1 MGAGNAMNHTGP
13 LCWWNW
19 LVGLQL
25 RPSGHS
31 YVNVSRLDYETW
43 VWRTLLL
50 RRKLFWEVMYLCFCT
65 DKHALLACVQAI
77 FLVVEQHSTHVFLS
91 CGENMAFPS
100 LFHIANAESDTEAH
114 ARPQGQFTVAVV
126 IDRSVNSEV
135 INISRLFSV
144 CPYNVKQSK
153 RAKATSLALSESPW
167 PRHTVEMLP
176 AFTLHAFSRE
186 GMADGWVTEW
196 SHRRMAVTTKRPS
209 TGSVGKTGQPGK
221 SWSLWKLTL
230 KTFTAPDIA
239 VTHCSV
245 NILSTF
251 KQAVECSKLAMMAHL
266 VMKCYTVKSNLM
278 SLYI

>member
-1 MGAGNAMNHTGP
+1 MRHEFGG
-13 LCWWNW
+13 LCCWGGSCFGKWCICASALTNMHCW
-19 LVGLQL
+19 PV
-25 RPSGHS
+25 
-31 YVNVSRLDYETW
+31 Y
-43 VWRTLLL
+43 
-50 RRKLFWEVMYLCFCT
+50 KLFFWWLNSIVHM
-65 DKHALLACVQAI
+65 
-77 FLVVEQHSTHVFLS
+77 SLS

-239 VTHCSV
+239 VTHWSV

-266 VMKCYTVKSNLM
+266 VMKCYTVKSNIM
-278 SLYI
+278 SLYIYIF